1 MLHLPFAC
9 SAVSLDGQGLG
20 GHFVCPY
27 PKLHAL
33 PSHRTRR
40 IGIWGSWRI
49 SHRHLV
55 AQFHA
60 RMDLLELC
68 ARVFAYEAIE
78 PPSHTRAHAL
88 VGAQMLRLSDVKKAA
103 MHKWKTEQALQT
115 EITRRKDT
123 VSSL

>member
-1 MLHLPFAC
+1 M
-9 SAVSLDGQGLG
+9 
-20 GHFVCPY
+20 CPY

-78 PPSHTRAHAL
+78 PPSHSRACVRGRTDAAL
-88 VGAQMLRLSDVKKAA
+88 V
-103 MHKWKTEQALQT
+103 
-115 EITRRKDT
+115 RRKEGGNAQVED
-123 VSSL
+123 